1 MRDEIT
7 FGKWWHGLT
16 AGQQQAWA
24 QKIHQAAGGDAKA
37 LEKLDGVIRDELT
50 VYVTFKDGKI
60 VLVDRNG
67 RCIPLATM
75 KGGYV
80 DANRDFYITK
90 PEISYTGILA
100 RLQRFFAPE
109 MKFVSAAEFK
119 KRATALIAGLRE
131 DQQVANLLKGV
142 YLPIV
147 LPQITV
153 ADYGRTLEGIF
164 LAAVERAYQAQYPD
178 REFNNYRKGEL
189 AGQVGV
195 VEESRHQRLI
205 EKMAEGPVVLIHF
218 PCPCQGFSIPADRKM
233 IGAFP
238 AGFMLSGA
246 LDTATSIVA
255 NTSTLA
261 LNGSKPGNDCS
272 ANTWQSAE
280 DSLSFETDDDGLVFG
295 SGDIDAYAGFSAG
308 LSFVG

>member
-1 MRDEIT
+1 MKTMT
-7 FGKWWHGLT
+7 FEEVRRQLKG
-16 AGQQQAWA
+16 GQEEALLRKLWL
-24 QKIHQAAGGDAKA
+24 AAGG
-37 LEKLDGVIRDELT
+37 EKGGEDGLASILRDDL
-50 VYVTFKDGKI
+50 KI
-60 VLVDRNG
+60 TLVDGTVKLVDSTG

-75 KGGYV
+75 KGEYV
-80 DANRDFYITK
+80 DANRDFHLVQ
-90 PEISYTGILA
+90 PEIDYAATLA
-100 RLQRFFAPE
+100 RLQQFFAPE
-109 MKFVSAAEFK
+109 MRFVSAEEFE
-119 KRATALIAGLRE
+119 RRSAALIARIRE
-131 DQQVANLLKGV
+131 DKQVASLLKGV

-153 ADYGRTLEGIF
+153 ADYGRTLEETF

-178 REFNNYRKGEL
+178 RVFNNYRKGEL

-205 EKMAEGPVVLIHF
+205 EKMAGGPVVLIHF

-238 AGFMLSGA
+238 AGFILSGA
-246 LDTATSIVA
+246 LDTATSLVA

-261 LNGSKPGNDCS
+261 LNWNTPGLDCA
-272 ANTWQSAE
+272 ANSWQSAE
-280 DSLSFETDDDGLVFG
+280 FSLDFKARDVKLSFGRGGLG
-295 SGDIDAYAGFSAG
+295 AYGACSAG